1 MKVDVNIL
9 GDALGKIAN
18 AISEITKSLDKY
30 LSNSEV
36 RRMRKCI
43 KYGDLIINRINELKI
58 EDKELK
64 KFVKVWEVY
73 NN

>member
-1 MKVDVNIL
+1 LKVDVNIL